1 MPEQHFDDSF
11 ASSAPENY
19 ERYFVPTIG
28 EPVAMDLMESAA
40 LRSGERVLDVGCGT
54 GIVARLAA
62 ERVAPDGAVTGVDVN
77 PGMLAV
83 ARSIAEAGVTIE
95 YHEASAEAMPL
106 PDESFDVALCQMS
119 LQFMTDRRAALAE
132 MRRVLVPDGRVV
144 INLPGPASPLFEALA
159 DAMERHVSPRAAGF
173 VKQVFSMNDL
183 AEVRELLGEAGFR
196 EVRVDAQDKEL
207 TLPPA
212 KDFLWQYVYSTPL
225 AAFVQD
231 ADDAARA
238 ALEEEVVREWGDF
251 THEGGM
257 RGRQRMVVASG
268 RK

>member
-1 MPEQHFDDSF
+1 MPEQHFDESF

-19 ERYFVPTIG
+19 ERYFVPAIG
-28 EPVAMDLMESAA
+28 EPVAMDMMEVAG

-62 ERVAPDGAVTGVDVN
+62 ERVAPDGAVIGVDVN

-83 ARSIAEAGVTIE
+83 ARSVDAPETPIE
-95 YHEASAEAMPL
+95 YHEASAEAMPF

-119 LQFMTDRRAALAE
+119 LQFMPNRRAALAE

-144 INLPGPASPLFEALA
+144 INVPGPASPFFEALA
-159 DAMERHVSPRAAGF
+159 DAMGRHISPRAAGF
-173 VKQVFSMNDL
+173 VQQVFSLNDL
-183 AEVRELLGEAGFR
+183 GELRELFGAAGFR
-196 EVRVDAQDKEL
+196 AVRVEAQTKEL
-207 TLPPA
+207 TLPPPR
-212 KDFLWQYVYSTPL
+212 DFLWQYVSSTPL
-225 AAFVQD
+225 AALVQD

-238 ALEEEVVREWGDF
+238 ALEEQVVGEWRHS

-257 RGRQRMVVASG
+257 KGRQRMVVASG